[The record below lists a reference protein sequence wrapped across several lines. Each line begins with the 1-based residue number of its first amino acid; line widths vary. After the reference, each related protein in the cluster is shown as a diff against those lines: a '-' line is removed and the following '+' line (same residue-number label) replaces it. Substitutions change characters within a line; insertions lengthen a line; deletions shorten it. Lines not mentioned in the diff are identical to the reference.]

1 MQDIREQ
8 LAENLDV
15 AEWNWLVPHVKR
27 DAVVIVGKNL
37 DLLDVGVAIASDNI
51 SSVQDWISRELIYK
65 PSAEQLSIWNS
76 NDSKKFNA
84 LIVQPFVLVQESDAT
99 QEDNGA
105 TSPAPV

>member
-1 MQDIREQ
+1 MQDIRER

-27 DAVVIVGKNL
+27 DSVVIIDQKL
-37 DLLDVGVAIASDNI
+37 DLLDVGVAIASDNT

-65 PSAEQLSIWNS
+65 PSAEQLSTWNS

-84 LIVQPFVLVQESDAT
+84 LIVQPFVLVQESDEI
-99 QEDNGA
+99 QEDSGSSN
-105 TSPAPV
+105 PAPV

>member
-27 DAVVIVGKNL
+27 DSVVIIDQKL

-51 SSVQDWISRELIYK
+51 SSVQDWIRQELIYK
-65 PSAEQLSIWNS
+65 PSAEQLSIWND
-76 NDSKKFNA
+76 NDTTKFNA
-84 LIVQPFVLVQESDAT
+84 LIVQPFVLVQEYGEI
-99 QEDNGA
+99 QGKN
-105 TSPAPV
+105 

>member
-8 LAENLDV
+8 LAENLDI

-27 DAVVIVGKNL
+27 DAVVIIDQEL
-37 DLLDVGVAIASDNI
+37 DLLDVGVAIASDNT

-76 NDSKKFNA
+76 NDQKKFNA
-84 LIVQPFVLVQESDAT
+84 LIVQPFVLVQEPTAN
-99 QEDNGA
+99 QEE
-105 TSPAPV
+105 S